1 MINKIELINWKT
13 HKDTS
18 LDFARGTNILIG
30 QMGSGKS
37 TVMDAISFAL
47 FGKYPAIQHRHVA
60 VNDIIMNKPQQ
71 EKNAEVKL
79 DFSFEGDKY
88 RVRRSLELDGTSKA
102 TIEKNSSYLQSQ
114 PQRVNEEIESVLKID
129 YDLFSKAIYAE
140 QNRLT
145 SFLDFTPKERKQYI
159 DGLLGLDKFANAQD
173 NITSLVNRIRADADE
188 NEKTAGNFNIKE
200 LEKEYAELSKELDS
214 VAEENAKLEKDLNE
228 EVKRKSE
235 IEKELQDAKGKYEEK
250 VRLGKEI
257 ADIKSRLAVL
267 EKEIEKVNKNVTKGS
282 REINADF
289 EKSKSDLERI
299 KKELNAAESLERES
313 VRKWAG
319 LEASM
324 KLLEKEVDERTN
336 LEKDIRGISGDGI
349 KMGIEELKS
358 ALKKLQLENG
368 LNVSKKEENEK
379 WLREVEKHISKCPVC
394 ERELSEEIRKKIVAE
409 KTAAIKELE
418 DAVKNS
424 GKEIGLKE
432 KELEKLEAELKSF
445 EKKDQRIRELG
456 DSQKKLNE
464 LKAASEQGKK
474 EMEKIKSSRSE
485 KQEEFDKANKKF
497 MVLNSEKEMSDRRDG
512 YLKESEEDKI
522 KLAKKEKEAE
532 KIDVDEKAMDSLHK
546 KYAEIGARFSE
557 FKARLDSGRRIEAD
571 KKVQVAGKKEE
582 MDNVNEIYNSIEKK
596 RRIAGELAKYK
607 SALEEAQTAQRT
619 MLITYINQIMQE
631 MWPELYPYEDYQG
644 ISLDANSDDYTLM
657 VKTGRNGGMW
667 EEVGTIASGGEKS
680 IACLAL
686 RTALALVLVPNLKW
700 LILDEP
706 THNLDRQGL
715 DKFVRAVNE
724 VLPKLVDQIFIIT
737 HDETLTQ
744 ATNAKIYMLKR
755 DKELGKETI
764 AEAIN

>member
-188 NEKTAGNFNIKE
+188 NEKTVGNFNIKE

-445 EKKDQRIRELG
+445 EKKEQRIRELG

-474 EMEKIKSSRSE
+474 EMEKIRSSRSE

-532 KIDVDEKAMDSLHK
+532 KIDVDEKAIDSLHK

-582 MDNVNEIYNSIEKK
+582 MDSVNEIYNSIEKK